1 MAESN
6 ELIQKYFN
14 IDRDST
20 PLKKKKKGNELV
32 EERSSEINNLENII
46 NPDNFFI
53 SAKLKK

>member
-14 IDRDST
+14 IDGDST
-20 PLKKKKKGNELV
+20 PLDEQKKGNELV

>member
-20 PLKKKKKGNELV
+20 PLDEQKKGNELV

>member
-20 PLKKKKKGNELV
+20 PLDEQKKGNELA